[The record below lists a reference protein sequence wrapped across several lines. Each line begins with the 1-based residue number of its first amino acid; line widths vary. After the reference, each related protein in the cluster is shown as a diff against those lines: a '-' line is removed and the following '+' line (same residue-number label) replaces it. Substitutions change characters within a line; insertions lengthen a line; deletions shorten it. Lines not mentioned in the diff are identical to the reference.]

1 MSLVSPIKVGS
12 KLPSGRPIVV
22 CVSPVLRLVTSTV
35 LPGGTDPSVPPTLIN
50 WLLPDLSATAR
61 ISPVGAKLPPSPLP
75 PSQARN
81 TAPKILNK
89 KTVNKILII
98 KSSFFWIVFVY
109 FLFIKINSRC
119 YEKHSS
125 RKREIK
131 HVSNIEIIEKVFNL
145 KCCVYAFPFT
155 FNPNVMSCSGVCGF

>member
-1 MSLVSPIKVGS
+1 MSAGTLPSCAKLRLTAFLKRVTPISISSTILLLLVTRTLKLSFVLPMNVGS
-12 KLPSGRPIVV
+12 KLPSGSPNVV

-89 KTVNKILII
+89 KTVNKILIF
-98 KSSFFWIVFVY
+98 KSS
-109 FLFIKINSRC
+109 LF
-119 YEKHSS
+119 
-125 RKREIK
+125 
-131 HVSNIEIIEKVFNL
+131 
-145 KCCVYAFPFT
+145 
-155 FNPNVMSCSGVCGF
+155 